1 MARVKKKAGA
11 ATAAIALLQGA
22 ETSFRVYEYEH
33 TEGETNFGAEAAQ
46 KLGRSPEQVFKTLMI
61 THDKDYAVCVVPVA
75 GKLSMKAA
83 AAALGWKSAKMA
95 SPDVAERRTGYVV
108 GGISPLGQ
116 KMVHPTLVDETAQ
129 LFDTILVS
137 AGRRG
142 LDIELAPDA
151 LVSLT
156 SGVYADIAAS

>member
-1 MARVKKKAGA
+1 MARAKKKAGA

-22 ETSFRVYEYEH
+22 GTSFRVCEYEH

-61 THDKDYAVCVVPVA
+61 THDNDYAVCVVPV
-75 GKLSMKAA
+75 GGRLNVKAA

-95 SPDVAERRTGYVV
+95 APDVAERRTGYVV

-156 SGVYADIAAS
+156 SGIYADIAAS